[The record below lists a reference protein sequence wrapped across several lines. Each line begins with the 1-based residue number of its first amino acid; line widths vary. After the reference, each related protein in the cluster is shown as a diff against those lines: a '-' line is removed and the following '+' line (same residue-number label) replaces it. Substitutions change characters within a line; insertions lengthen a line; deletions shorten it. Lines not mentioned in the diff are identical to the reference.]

1 MASSI
6 RIKRRD
12 STGAVGAPSSLLQ
25 SELAFN
31 EADKTLYYGFG
42 TGVGG
47 AANSIIAIGGEGAYF
62 SKSITRVANTVLAGP
77 ASGADAAPTFRAL
90 VANDI
95 PSLTAAKISDF
106 NTQVQSNTLD
116 SLAAA
121 IDDIDCGTQ
130 KLINV
135 AAPTSDTD
143 AANKAYVDAARTGL
157 DVKNSVR
164 VATTANITLS
174 GLQTIDSVSL
184 VAGNRVLVKN
194 QTTAA
199 DNGIYVVVDG
209 GAWTRSEDANSSI
222 KVTPGM
228 FTFVEEGTDNAD
240 SGFILTNNAEVNLG
254 LTGLAFAQFS
264 GAGQIDAGAGLT
276 KTGNTLNVGG
286 TASRIT
292 VNADTVDIASTYVGQ
307 TSITTVGTLST
318 GTWNGTTV
326 GVAYGGTGLTSATQ
340 GSVLVANTANTL
352 SALDGGGANDG
363 LLLYTASTDTISWTN
378 EIDGGVF

>member
-106 NTQVQSNTLD
+106 NTQVQSNTID

-363 LLLYTASTDTISWTN
+363 LLFYTASTDTISWTN
-378 EIDGGVF
+378 EIDGGIF

>member
-1 MASSI
+1 MASAI

-12 STGAVGAPSSLLQ
+12 STGAAGAPSTLLQ

-42 TGVGG
+42 SGVGG

-62 SKSITRVANTVLAGP
+62 SKSITQVANTVLAGP
-77 ASGADAAPTFRAL
+77 ASGVDAAPTFRTL
-90 VANDI
+90 VADDI

-106 NTQVQSNTLD
+106 DTQVQTNTLD

-121 IDDIDCGTQ
+121 VGDIDCGSQ

-135 AAPTSDTD
+135 ATPTSDTD
-143 AANKAYVDAARTGL
+143 AANKAYVDAARNGL
-157 DVKNSVR
+157 DVKDSVR
-164 VATTANITLS
+164 VATTGNITLS
-174 GLQTIDSVSL
+174 GLQTIDGVSL
-184 VAGNRVLVKN
+184 AANDRVLVKN

-209 GAWTRSEDANSSI
+209 ASWTRSEDANSDAE
-222 KVTPGM
+222 VTPGM
-228 FTFVEEGTDNAD
+228 FTFVEEGTTNAD
-240 SGFILTNNAEVNLG
+240 SGWVLTNNATVNLG

-264 GAGQIDAGAGLT
+264 GAGQILAGAGLT
-276 KTGNTLNVGG
+276 KTGNTLDVGG
-286 TASRIT
+286 TANRIT
-292 VNADTVDIASTYVGQ
+292 VNTDTIDIASTYVGQ
-307 TSITTVGTLST
+307 TSITTLGTVTT

-326 GVAYGGTGLTSATQ
+326 GVAYGGTGITSATQ
-340 GSVLVANTANTL
+340 GSVLVANTADTF
-352 SALDGGGANDG
+352 SALDGGGAVDG

-378 EIDGGVF
+378 EIDGGSF

>member
-363 LLLYTASTDTISWTN
+363 LLFYTASTDTISWTN
-378 EIDGGVF
+378 EIDGGIF

>member
-12 STGAVGAPSSLLQ
+12 STGAAGAPSSLLQ

-363 LLLYTASTDTISWTN
+363 LLFYTASTDTISWTN
-378 EIDGGVF
+378 EIDGGIF

>member
-31 EADKTLYYGFG
+31 EADKTLYYGYG

-222 KVTPGM
+222 KITPGM

-363 LLLYTASTDTISWTN
+363 LLFYTASTDTISWTN
-378 EIDGGVF
+378 EIDGGFF

>member
-12 STGAVGAPSSLLQ
+12 STGAAGAPSSLLQ

-222 KVTPGM
+222 KITPGM

-363 LLLYTASTDTISWTN
+363 LLFYTASTDTISWTN
-378 EIDGGVF
+378 EIDGGFF

>member
-12 STGAVGAPSSLLQ
+12 STGAAGAPSSLLQ

-363 LLLYTASTDTISWTN
+363 LLFYTASTDTISWTN
-378 EIDGGVF
+378 EIDGGFF

>member
-12 STGAVGAPSSLLQ
+12 STGAAGAPSSLLQ

-222 KVTPGM
+222 KITPGM

-378 EIDGGVF
+378 EIDGGFF

>member
-12 STGAVGAPSSLLQ
+12 STGAAGAPSSLLQ

-199 DNGIYVVVDG
+199 DNCIYVVVDG

-222 KVTPGM
+222 KITPGM

-363 LLLYTASTDTISWTN
+363 LLFYTASTDTISWTN
-378 EIDGGVF
+378 EIDGGIF

>member
-222 KVTPGM
+222 KITPGM

-363 LLLYTASTDTISWTN
+363 LLFYTASTDTISWTN
-378 EIDGGVF
+378 EIDGGIF

>member
-12 STGAVGAPSSLLQ
+12 STGAAGAPSGLLQ

-62 SKSITRVANTVLAGP
+62 SKSITRAANTVLAGP

-90 VANDI
+90 VADDI

-209 GAWTRSEDANSSI
+209 GTWTRSEDANSSI

-228 FTFVEEGTDNAD
+228 FTFVEEGTNSAN

-292 VNADTVDIASTYVGQ
+292 VNTDTVDIASTYVGQ

-318 GTWNGTTV
+318 GTWNATTV
-326 GVAYGGTGLTSATQ
+326 GVAHGGTGLTAATQ

-352 SALDGGGANDG
+352 SALAGGGANDG

-378 EIDGGVF
+378 EIDGGFF

>member
-1 MASSI
+1 MASAI

-12 STGAVGAPSSLLQ
+12 STGAAGAPSTLLQ

-42 TGVGG
+42 SGVGG

-62 SKSITRVANTVLAGP
+62 SKSITQVANTILAGP
-77 ASGADAAPTFRAL
+77 ASGVDAAPTFRTL
-90 VANDI
+90 VADDI

-106 NTQVQSNTLD
+106 DTQVQTNTLD

-121 IDDIDCGTQ
+121 VGDIDCGSQ

-135 AAPTSDTD
+135 ATPTSDTD
-143 AANKAYVDAARTGL
+143 AANKAYVDAARNGL
-157 DVKNSVR
+157 DVKDSVR
-164 VATTANITLS
+164 VATTGNITLS
-174 GLQTIDSVSL
+174 GLQTIDGVSL
-184 VAGNRVLVKN
+184 AANDRVLVKN

-209 GAWTRSEDANSSI
+209 ASWTRSEDANSDAE
-222 KVTPGM
+222 VTPGM
-228 FTFVEEGTDNAD
+228 FTFVEEGTTNAD
-240 SGFILTNNAEVNLG
+240 SGWVLTNNATVNLG

-264 GAGQIDAGAGLT
+264 GAGQILAGAGLT
-276 KTGNTLNVGG
+276 KTGNTLDVGG
-286 TASRIT
+286 TANRIT
-292 VNADTVDIASTYVGQ
+292 VNTDTIDIASTYVGQ
-307 TSITTVGTLST
+307 TSITTLGTVTT

-326 GVAYGGTGLTSATQ
+326 GVAYGGTGITSATQ
-340 GSVLVANTANTL
+340 GSVLVANTADTF
-352 SALDGGGANDG
+352 SALDGGGAVDG

-378 EIDGGVF
+378 EIDGGSF

>member
-12 STGAVGAPSSLLQ
+12 STGAAGAPSSLLQ

-222 KVTPGM
+222 KITPGM

-378 EIDGGVF
+378 EIDGGIF